1 MKIIELLNKI
11 ANGENFP
18 KKIKFDNKIYEYCIF
33 DYQRIPKDDDAP
45 HYLFGDVIGINKDEL
60 NIEIEEIKK
69 KTLVF
74 DFDGVIH
81 KGYKG
86 YRDGSIYGEIDYEL
100 LDYIKFLMDRYYIVI
115 SSNRPA
121 EQIVEFMNKLKYK
134 GLKFELFPKEN
145 DGIFFEKD
153 DVIGVTNQKAVGIMY
168 IDDRA
173 FKWENNLEEL
183 QEILEED

>member
-11 ANGENFP
+11 AKGEDFP
-18 KKIKFDNKIYEYCIF
+18 RKIKFDNKIYEYRAV
-33 DYQRIPKDDDAP
+33 DYQRLPEDDTLNF
-45 HYLFGDVIGINKDEL
+45 LFEEIGINKDGL
-60 NIEIEEIKK
+60 NAEIEEIKK

-86 YRDGSIYGEIDYEL
+86 YRDGTIYGEIDYEL

-134 GLKFELFPKEN
+134 GLKFELFSKEN
-145 DGIFFEKD
+145 NDIFFEKD
-153 DVIGVTNQKAVGIMY
+153 GVIGVTNEKAVGILY

-173 FKWENNLEEL
+173 FKWENNLDDL
-183 QEILEED
+183 KSLLEED

>member
-18 KKIKFDNKIYEYCIF
+18 KKIKFDNKIYEYRAV
-33 DYQRIPKDDDAP
+33 DYQRLPEDDTDTLNF
-45 HYLFGDVIGINKDEL
+45 LFEGIGINKNGL
-60 NIEIEEIKK
+60 NTEIEEIKK

-86 YRDGSIYGEIDYEL
+86 YKDGTIYGEIDYEL
-100 LDYIKFLMDRYYIVI
+100 LDYIKFLMDKYYIVI

-134 GLKFELFPKEN
+134 DLKFELFPKEN

-153 DVIGVTNQKAVGIMY
+153 GVIGVTNQKAVGIMY

-183 QEILEED
+183 REILEED